1 MIVGALLTTLSSCE
15 KGFLE
20 TNPTDQVSTDVLF
33 STTKNAWTAVNGI
46 HRLMYNQIFGSQPQ
60 GGQSGIMS
68 FLPLIAIVVVFYFF
82 MIRPQ
87 MKKAK
92 EQKKYIEALKK
103 GDKIL
108 TIGGIYGKIV
118 EVREDATIIME
129 VEDGTKLKI
138 SKNAVSNDATATLNQ
153 N

>member
-1 MIVGALLTTLSSCE
+1 MNQLL
-15 KGFLE
+15 
-20 TNPTDQVSTDVLF
+20 
-33 STTKNAWTAVNGI
+33 I
-46 HRLMYNQIFGSQPQ
+46 LMSGPQ
-60 GGQSGIMS
+60 QGQGGIMS

-92 EQKKYIEALKK
+92 DQKKYIEALKK

-118 EVREDATIIME
+118 EVRDDATIIME
-129 VEDGTKLKI
+129 VEDGTKMKI

>member
-1 MIVGALLTTLSSCE
+1 MNQLT
-15 KGFLE
+15 
-20 TNPTDQVSTDVLF
+20 
-33 STTKNAWTAVNGI
+33 I
-46 HRLMYNQIFGSQPQ
+46 LMAGSQQGQ
-60 GGQSGIMS
+60 GGGIMS

-92 EQKKYIEALKK
+92 DQKKYIEGLKK

-129 VEDGTKLKI
+129 VEDGTKMKI
-138 SKNAVSNDATATLNQ
+138 SKNAVSNDSSATLNQ
-153 N
+153 NS

>member
-1 MIVGALLTTLSSCE
+1 MNELLILMMDP
-15 KGFLE
+15 KG
-20 TNPTDQVSTDVLF
+20 
-33 STTKNAWTAVNGI
+33 
-46 HRLMYNQIFGSQPQ
+46 Q
-60 GGQSGIMS
+60 GGGGAMN
-68 FLPLIAIVVVFYFF
+68 FVMMGAIILVFYFF

-118 EVREDATIIME
+118 EVNEDATILME
-129 VEDGTKLKI
+129 VEDGTKMKI
-138 SKNAVSNDATATLNQ
+138 SKNAVSHDASLNLNQ

>member
-1 MIVGALLTTLSSCE
+1 MQNQLI
-15 KGFLE
+15 
-20 TNPTDQVSTDVLF
+20 
-33 STTKNAWTAVNGI
+33 I
-46 HRLMYNQIFGSQPQ
+46 LMAPQAGGS
-60 GGQSGIMS
+60 GGGLMS

-92 EQKKYIEALKK
+92 EQKKYIESLKK

-118 EVREDATIIME
+118 EVREDATMIME
-129 VEDGTKLKI
+129 VEDGSKMRI
-138 SKNAVSNDATATLNQ
+138 SKNAVSNDGSSTLTQNQ
-153 N
+153 A

>member
-1 MIVGALLTTLSSCE
+1 MNQLT
-15 KGFLE
+15 
-20 TNPTDQVSTDVLF
+20 VLM
-33 STTKNAWTAVNGI
+33 A
-46 HRLMYNQIFGSQPQ
+46 QPQ
-60 GGQSGIMS
+60 GSQGGIMS

-92 EQKKYIEALKK
+92 DQKKYIEGLKK

-118 EVREDATIIME
+118 EVRDDATLIME
-129 VEDGTKLKI
+129 VEDGTKMKI
-138 SKNAVSNDATATLNQ
+138 SKTAVSNDGTATIPQ
-153 N
+153 K

>member
-1 MIVGALLTTLSSCE
+1 ML
-15 KGFLE
+15 
-20 TNPTDQVSTDVLF
+20 QLF
-33 STTKNAWTAVNGI
+33 I
-46 HRLMYNQIFGSQPQ
+46 LMGQPQ
-60 GGQSGIMS
+60 PGQNPLMQ

-108 TIGGIYGKIV
+108 TIGGIYGKIY
-118 EVREDATIIME
+118 EVKEDGTMIME
-129 VEDGTKLKI
+129 VEDGTKMKI
-138 SKNAVSNDATATLNQ
+138 SKNAVSMDASGTLNQ
-153 N
+153 NS